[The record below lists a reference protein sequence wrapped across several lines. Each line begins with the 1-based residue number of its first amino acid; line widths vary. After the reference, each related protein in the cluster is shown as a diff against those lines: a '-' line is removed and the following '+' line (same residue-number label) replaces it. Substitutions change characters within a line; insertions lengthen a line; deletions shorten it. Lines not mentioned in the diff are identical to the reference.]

1 MKKENLPLSPH
12 LQIYKPQVTS
22 ILSISHRVSGFALN
36 FSLIIL
42 VFGLLCTALGE
53 EYYNFFIFIIKSF
66 PSKIIIFLTILG
78 FSYHLFNGIR
88 HIIWD
93 FGFFLENKSSAIL
106 GYLII
111 FLALVSSVIICYM
124 VGLFL

>member
-53 EYYNFFIFIIKSF
+53 KYYNFFVLIIKSF

-93 FGFFLENKSSAIL
+93 FGFFLENKSSAIF

>member
-53 EYYNFFIFIIKSF
+53 KYYNFFVFIIKSF
-66 PSKIIIFLTILG
+66 PLKIIIFLTILG

-93 FGFFLENKSSAIL
+93 FGFFLENKSSAIF

>member
-93 FGFFLENKSSAIL
+93 FGFFLENKSSAIF